1 MSGFR
6 LEGAGVAGVARVERG
21 RANQDE
27 LSALNA
33 ALLSVLARNR
43 VEGRARRDGAEGR
56 PAGWRRW
63 EQAPYRAPQSW
74 R

>member
-6 LEGAGVAGVARVERG
+6 RDVAGVARVERG
-21 RANQDE
+21 RANRDE
-27 LSALNA
+27 LIALNE

-43 VEGRARRDGAEGR
+43 VAAHAREGGAEGR
-56 PAGWRRW
+56 PAVWRRW

>member
-6 LEGAGVAGVARVERG
+6 LDAAGVARVERG

-27 LSALNA
+27 LSALNE

-43 VEGRARRDGAEGR
+43 VVAPARRSGVEGR
-56 PAGWRRW
+56 PVVWRRW